1 MIPITRHAITARKLL
16 IVAGAAVVLL
26 GGGGML
32 AAAYSGGQPRSDKSS
47 GSGGNRQTSD
57 LVEVTKGDFDITT
70 TCSGELRARK
80 QIEVRNTLDSETTI
94 VEIIP
99 EGTVVKQGDLLVKL
113 NGEPIQTRLDE
124 ESLALESA
132 RAFMVEAEQ
141 SYQIQL
147 SENESSKRQA
157 DLKLTLARL
166 DLEQWRKGEL
176 ESKRQ
181 ELDHA
186 LERAQK
192 DETRLDDK
200 VKQSRILKEKG
211 YYSLDQL
218 KQDELAH
225 EQAVAA
231 LEKAKLDKKV
241 YWEFQYPKDEKKKQ
255 SDVEEAQAEKER
267 ALRQNES
274 KLASKEADRN
284 NKKQSLTI
292 RQQKHTKATEQ
303 LAASLIKA
311 PNAGLV
317 VYSTSM
323 ENARWG
329 GNDDGPLQVGKKV
342 YPNELLIILP
352 DTTEMIASV
361 KVHESLAS
369 RIRPGQLATIKVDA
383 AGERRYS
390 GKVETIGILAEQT
403 SRWMDPN
410 LREYTVKIALV
421 MPTSDVGSEGVPG
434 AAAGAPPSASGG
446 KSHGLKPSMRAEAEV
461 FLGKVTDAVTVPIQ
475 AVFSD
480 GLVRYVHTPDAR
492 GGNRYVRHPVSI
504 GRRSDRFAEI
514 KSGVEPG
521 QRVLIRKPE
530 PAEVLAKNW
539 DTAELAAVGLKMN
552 DQGTIVPAVD
562 VPTGMAGGGAGAD
575 GIKPGAPAT
584 AEIKPDPAASESKK
598 DAEAAPSPTPATPT
612 TVAPVAPPAT
622 PAGA

>member
-1 MIPITRHAITARKLL
+1 MSSLSRHARIARTPL
-16 IVAGAAVVLL
+16 IVAGAVVLVV
-26 GGGGML
+26 GGGVIATGY
-32 AAAYSGGQPRSDKSS
+32 ARAQPRADKSGPS
-47 GSGGNRQTSD
+47 GSRQTSD
-57 LVEVTKGDFDITT
+57 LVEVVKGDFDIST
-70 TCSGELRARK
+70 TCSGELRARN

-99 EGTVVKQGDLLVKL
+99 EGTLVKQGDLLVKL

-124 ESLALESA
+124 EALQLESA
-132 RAFMVEAEQ
+132 RALMVEAEQ

-157 DLKLTLARL
+157 DLKLALAQL
-166 DLEQWRKGEL
+166 DLEQWKKGEV
-176 ESKRQ
+176 ESKRLD
-181 ELDHA
+181 LDHS
-186 LERAQK
+186 LERTQK
-192 DETRLDDK
+192 DEGRLDDK
-200 VKQSRILKEKG
+200 VKQSRVLKEKG
-211 YYSLDQL
+211 YYSQDQL
-218 KQDELAH
+218 QQDELAH

-241 YWEFQYPKDEKKKQ
+241 YWEFQYPKDEKKKL

-267 ALRQNES
+267 VLRQNES

-292 RQQKHTKATEQ
+292 RQQKHTKAIEQ
-303 LAASLIKA
+303 LAASVIKA
-311 PNAGLV
+311 PSAGLV

-323 ENARWG
+323 ESGRWG

-361 KVHESLAS
+361 KVHESLAG
-369 RIRPGQLATIKVDA
+369 RIRPGLTASVKVDA
-383 AGERRYS
+383 AGERRFT

-410 LREYTVKIALV
+410 LREYTVKIALETPV
-421 MPTSDVGSEGVPG
+421 SESSGEGVPG
-434 AAAGAPPSASGG
+434 GSTASVG

-461 FLGKVTDAVTVPIQ
+461 FLGKVSDAITIPIQ

-480 GLVRYVHTPDAR
+480 GLVRYVHTPDPR
-492 GGNRYVRHPVSI
+492 GGNRYVRRPVAI

-514 KSGVEPG
+514 KSGLEAG

-530 PAEVLAKNW
+530 PAEVIAKNW
-539 DTAELAAVGLKMN
+539 EASELADVGLKMD
-552 DQGTIVPAVD
+552 DQGTIVPIGGMPA
-562 VPTGMAGGGAGAD
+562 GMAGGKPTGKAPAAPKVIPTTAEVAPVPASSDAKKDAD
-575 GIKPGAPAT
+575 ATPVAPAT
-584 AEIKPDPAASESKK
+584 AAPAA
-598 DAEAAPSPTPATPT
+598 AAPA
-612 TVAPVAPPAT
+612 